1 MSKDEEVGC
10 KLNSTC
16 KHKERKPKKPH
27 YIPRPWGKPYNYK
40 CFQCPFTCMEKSH
53 LYNHMKYSLCK
64 NSLSLLIESDWPYK
78 KNNFLVPEVT
88 LNHEAHTEG
97 NRDIQ
102 EACDSSASS
111 TQLRHVAKKSS
122 SEVQRFME
130 EEDERL
136 EDEENEVAGQAQ
148 KEKGKNSPPLQV
160 IAGKNE
166 ANVSDATGLKNK
178 REMLGKEGEPEF
190 IITDVFSLEGHC
202 EKDREEQRFA
212 KVPRKTSNNL
222 GNSRLDQWKLLTNTL
237 KKSVIDTPVGCSGTN
252 IIPCYPPPTYTDYQ
266 EHQGLSL
273 LGLNYPKSG
282 NLFSYLNPTMTSG
295 TAQLPFLAST
305 AQLMHPAHF
314 SHFQALQ
321 NTERSSFIPQF
332 YYPLL
337 FDHTFST
344 SDTKITGKPMNQGQP
359 GNMAFTTNAKAK
371 APVEPQKICLL
382 KPQEANS
389 QHAWGTGDKQQ
400 NPTVAHNKPTQ
411 EGEPKWVPNAVREI
425 IQQQKEILGVYGLQ
439 ASRINENST
448 HKETTEESLWEK
460 ASPTRCVKRKTWLD
474 RDKPEIITD
483 QTTSSLEGDRT
494 FHKSSCSP
502 ITSPDQWREKSPVN
516 EVASKKRRG
525 SEPTPENSD
534 PMAFNASL
542 LIGDL
547 SRTLEEYGRVE
558 RKLANLA
565 SDDSGRQ
572 KTLSEHLG
580 KIRLELLH
588 IHHALEKASCT
599 HEGPLDLSV
608 KRAEDVIK
616 EDPEKVQPRVDPLII
631 PPPVSS
637 PKQVVK
643 VELLPP
649 ELVTCYVRPT
659 KCEADSS
666 VLVCPDGRIGSTGAA
681 PAQGPALEH
690 IQLGIEQL
698 RSPVLLFRAVLTLF
712 EITMVS

>member
-78 KNNFLVPEVT
+78 KNNFLVPEVN
-88 LNHEAHTEG
+88 LNHEAHAEV
-97 NRDIQ
+97 NRDKQ

-111 TQLRHVAKKSS
+111 TKLRHVAEKSS
-122 SEVQRFME
+122 SELQRFME

-136 EDEENEVAGQAQ
+136 EDEENEAANQAQ
-148 KEKGKNSPPLQV
+148 KDKGKNLPPLQV

-166 ANVSDATGLKNK
+166 ATVNDATDLKSK
-178 REMLGKEGEPEF
+178 REMLSKEGEPEF

-237 KKSVIDTPVGCSGTN
+237 KKSVIDTPVGCSGAN

-273 LGLNYPKSG
+273 LGLNYPKSS

-344 SDTKITGKPMNQGQP
+344 SDTKNAGKPVNQGQP
-359 GNMAFTTNAKAK
+359 GNTAYVTAAKPKTPA
-371 APVEPQKICLL
+371 EPQKPCLL
-382 KPQEANS
+382 KSQEANNLLS
-389 QHAWGTGDKQQ
+389 WGPGDKLQ
-400 NPTVAHNKPTQ
+400 NPTLAHSKSTQ
-411 EGEPKWVPNAVREI
+411 ESEPKWAPHTVREI
-425 IQQQKEILGVYGLQ
+425 IQQQKEILGVYELQ
-439 ASRINENST
+439 ASRTNENST
-448 HKETTEESLWEK
+448 HKGTTDASLWEK

-483 QTTSSLEGDRT
+483 QTTSSADGDRT
-494 FHKSSCSP
+494 FHNSSCSP
-502 ITSPDQWREKSPVN
+502 ITTPDHWREKSPIL
-516 EVASKKRRG
+516 EEATSKRRRG
-525 SEPTPENSD
+525 SKPTPENSE
-534 PMAFNASL
+534 PMAINASL

-558 RKLANLA
+558 RKLANLT

-572 KTLSEHLG
+572 KTLSEQLG

-588 IHHALEKASCT
+588 IHHALEKASCA

-608 KRAEDVIK
+608 KKAEDTIK
-616 EDPEKVQPRVDPLII
+616 EDPEKVQPSVDPLIL
-631 PPPVSS
+631 PPSQSS
-637 PKQVVK
+637 QKQIVK
-643 VELLPP
+643 VELLTP
-649 ELVTCYVRPT
+649 ELVTCYARPT

-666 VLVCPDGRIGSTGAA
+666 VLVCPDGRVGSTGVSLSQV
-681 PAQGPALEH
+681 PAQEEGGGSSVGYSRGR
-690 IQLGIEQL
+690 IQMEN
-698 RSPVLLFRAVLTLF
+698 V
-712 EITMVS
+712 

>member
-10 KLNSTC
+10 KLNPTC

-78 KNNFLVPEVT
+78 KNNFLVPEVN

-97 NRDIQ
+97 NRDKQ

-111 TQLRHVAKKSS
+111 TNLRHVVDKSS

-130 EEDERL
+130 EEDEKL
-136 EDEENEVAGQAQ
+136 EDEEDEVASQAP
-148 KEKGKNSPPLQV
+148 KEKGKNVSPLQV

-166 ANVSDATGLKNK
+166 ANVNDATALKNK
-178 REMLGKEGEPEF
+178 REMIGKESEPEF

-212 KVPRKTSNNL
+212 KAPRKMSNNL

-237 KKSVIDTPVGCSGTN
+237 KKNVIDTPIGCSGTN
-252 IIPCYPPPTYTDYQ
+252 IIPCYPPPTYADYQ

-273 LGLNYPKSG
+273 LGLNYPKSN
-282 NLFSYLNPTMTSG
+282 NLFSYLNPAMTSG

-321 NTERSSFIPQF
+321 NAERSSFIPQF

-337 FDHTFST
+337 FDHTFNT
-344 SDTKITGKPMNQGQP
+344 SDTKIAGKTVNQGQP
-359 GNMAFTTNAKAK
+359 ANAPFVTTAKAK
-371 APVEPQKICLL
+371 TPVESQKTCLP
-382 KPQEANS
+382 KTQEANS
-389 QHAWGTGDKQQ
+389 LLSWGPGDKLQ
-400 NPTVAHNKPTQ
+400 NSTLAHNKSTQ
-411 EGEPKWVPNAVREI
+411 EGEPKWVPHTVREI

-439 ASRINENST
+439 ASRMNENST
-448 HKETTEESLWEK
+448 HKGTTEGSPWEK
-460 ASPTRCVKRKTWLD
+460 GSPTRCVKRKTWLD

-483 QTTSSLEGDRT
+483 QTTSSLERDRT
-494 FHKSSCSP
+494 FHNSPCSP
-502 ITSPDQWREKSPVN
+502 ITTPDHWREKSPIV
-516 EVASKKRRG
+516 EVATSKRRRG
-525 SEPTPENSD
+525 SETTSENSET
-534 PMAFNASL
+534 MAVNASL

-558 RKLANLA
+558 QKLANLT
-565 SDDSGRQ
+565 SDDNGRQ
-572 KTLSEHLG
+572 KTLSEQLG
-580 KIRLELLH
+580 KIRMELLH

-599 HEGPLDLSV
+599 HEGPLDLSI
-608 KRAEDVIK
+608 KKSEDMIK
-616 EDPEKVQPRVDPLII
+616 EDSEKVQPSVNPLI
-631 PPPVSS
+631 PPPECS

-666 VLVCPDGRIGSTGAA
+666 VLVCPDGRVGSNGVAPTQV
-681 PAQGPALEH
+681 PAQEEGGGAGVGFSRGRVQMEN
-690 IQLGIEQL
+690 
-698 RSPVLLFRAVLTLF
+698 V
-712 EITMVS
+712 

>member
-10 KLNSTC
+10 KLNATC

-78 KNNFLVPEVT
+78 KNNFLVPEVN
-88 LNHEAHTEG
+88 LHHEAPTEA
-97 NRDIQ
+97 NRDKQ

-111 TQLRHVAKKSS
+111 TKQVVEKS

-130 EEDERL
+130 EQDERL
-136 EDEENEVAGQAQ
+136 EDEEDDIVGQAQ
-148 KEKGKNSPPLQV
+148 KERAKNLPPQQV
-160 IAGKNE
+160 IAGKIEVNG
-166 ANVSDATGLKNK
+166 NDTTGIKGKKEILS
-178 REMLGKEGEPEF
+178 KEGEPEF
-190 IITDVFSLEGHC
+190 IITDVYSLEGHG
-202 EKDREEQRFA
+202 EKDREEQRFV

-222 GNSRLDQWKLLTNTL
+222 GNPRLDQWKLLTNTL
-237 KKSVIDTPVGCSGTN
+237 KKSVVDTPVGCSGTN

-273 LGLNYPKSG
+273 LGLNYPKSN

-344 SDTKITGKPMNQGQP
+344 TENKMAGKPINQGQL
-359 GNMAFTTNAKAK
+359 GNTAFVTTAKAK
-371 APVEPQKICLL
+371 PPVDPQKTCLL
-382 KPQEANS
+382 KSQEANTLLS
-389 QHAWGTGDKQQ
+389 WGPGDKLQ
-400 NPTVAHNKPTQ
+400 NPTLAHNKSTQ
-411 EGEPKWVPNAVREI
+411 EGEPKWVPHTVREI

-439 ASRINENST
+439 ASRINENAT
-448 HKETTEESLWEK
+448 PKGTTDVSQWEK

-474 RDKPEIITD
+474 RDKTEIIMD

-494 FHKSSCSP
+494 YHNSSCSP
-502 ITSPDQWREKSPVN
+502 ITTPDHWREKSPIL
-516 EVASKKRRG
+516 EMATRKSRRG
-525 SEPTPENSD
+525 SEPPPEHSE
-534 PMAFNASL
+534 PMAVNASL

-558 RKLANLA
+558 QKLANLT

-572 KTLSEHLG
+572 KTLSEQLG

-588 IHHALEKASCT
+588 IHNALEKASCT

-608 KRAEDVIK
+608 KKAEDVK
-616 EDPEKVQPRVDPLII
+616 EDPEKVQPSPDPLI
-631 PPPVSS
+631 PPPECSQ
-637 PKQVVK
+637 KQVVK

-649 ELVTCYVRPT
+649 DLVTCYARPT

-666 VLVCPDGRIGSTGAA
+666 VLVCPDGRIGSTGVA
-681 PAQGPALEH
+681 PTQVPVQEEGSGAGVSFSRR
-690 IQLGIEQL
+690 IQLEN
-698 RSPVLLFRAVLTLF
+698 V
-712 EITMVS
+712 